1 MDDVER
7 RARFSEE
14 EVRSMVNQVKER
26 TPKGNG
32 RRRRPSRE
40 RRWELWVGSVVAAL
54 ALAATACQSPA
65 SGRASELETMALVSA
80 TSSSACSGYN
90 PVVDPSNFVS
100 VIDNPYFPLEPGT
113 VWRLRGLV
121 EDGVEQ
127 ERIRV
132 TEDTKVILGVTT
144 TVVKDVVRVDGQI
157 AEFTFDW
164 YAQDRDGNVWYF
176 GEDTAEYKNGEVVS
190 TGGSWEA
197 GVDGALPGII
207 MNADPQ
213 VTDSYR
219 QECYEGEAE
228 DMYWVVAT
236 GGTRKVPAGTFENV
250 VRTLEW
256 TPLEPRIVVEKFHAA
271 GVGLIAERALSGGLE
286 EVELL
291 DVTKP

>member
-1 MDDVER
+1 
-7 RARFSEE
+7 
-14 EVRSMVNQVKER
+14 
-26 TPKGNG
+26 
-32 RRRRPSRE
+32 
-40 RRWELWVGSVVAAL
+40 
-54 ALAATACQSPA
+54 
-65 SGRASELETMALVSA
+65 MAPVSA
-80 TSSSACSGYN
+80 ASSSVCSGYS

-121 EDGVEQ
+121 EDGVEK

-132 TEDTKVILGVTT
+132 TEDTKGILGVTT
-144 TVVKDVVRVDGQI
+144 TVVKDVVRVDGEI
-157 AEFTFDW
+157 AEFTLDW

-213 VTDSYR
+213 VTDSFR

-228 DMYWVVAT
+228 DMFWVVAT

-291 DVTKP
+291 EMTKP